1 MEPRNRAELVYRS
14 HTFAVI
20 GWSMLLLVGLVVATI
35 LMAGPDPR
43 VFWVPVTVLLGGAA
57 AWLLYRCYVAP
68 RVVATDWGVRV
79 VNPFSTTEMR
89 WWEIERFDSRPMLTV
104 VRRDGTTVTAW
115 AVQHALTAKLVGRM
129 SQGES
134 VATALTRQLAAAKLP
149 PPAPPGYGQST
160 A

>member
-1 MEPRNRAELVYRS
+1 MEPRHRAELTYRS
-14 HTFAVI
+14 RTFATI
-20 GWSMLLLVGLVVATI
+20 GWSMVLLVALVVATI
-35 LMAGPDPR
+35 LMAGPDPG
-43 VFWVPVTVLLGGAA
+43 VVWVPLTVMVGGAV

-79 VNPFSTTEMR
+79 VNPFGTIDLR
-89 WWEIERFDSRPMLTV
+89 WWEIERFDSHPMLTI
-104 VRRDGTTVTAW
+104 VRRDGSTVTAW

-149 PPAPPGYGQST
+149 PPAPPG
-160 A
+160 

>member
-1 MEPRNRAELVYRS
+1 MEADIRPRTELTYRS
-14 HTFAVI
+14 RTFATI
-20 GWSMLLLVGLVVATI
+20 GWAMVVLVALVVATI
-35 LMAGPDPR
+35 LLAGPDPG
-43 VFWVPVTVLLGGAA
+43 VLWMPLTIVLGGAVG
-57 AWLLYRCYVAP
+57 WLLYRCYVAP

-79 VNPFSTTEMR
+79 VNPFGTTELR
-89 WWEIERFDSRPMLTV
+89 WWDIERFDSRPMLTV
-104 VRRDGTTVTAW
+104 VRRDGSTVTAW

-149 PPAPPGYGQST
+149 PPPP